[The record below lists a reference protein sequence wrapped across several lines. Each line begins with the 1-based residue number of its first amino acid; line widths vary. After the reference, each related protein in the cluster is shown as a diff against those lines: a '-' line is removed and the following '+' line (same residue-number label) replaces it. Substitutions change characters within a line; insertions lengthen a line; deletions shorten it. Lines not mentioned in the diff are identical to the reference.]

1 MLVIKVIGLM
11 VYIVV
16 VSRWKRARVP
26 LVLLLVIA
34 ALVLR
39 GLHCGHEQTNPRN
52 TPAPTLPARGLL
64 GPAGDEKGCPDP
76 NNCIPPDE
84 GVEESVKGGTIPADG
99 CPDPNNCIPPGPSF
113 DAVRD
118 PAQ

>member
-1 MLVIKVIGLM
+1 MLVIKVVGLM

-16 VSRWKRARVP
+16 ASRWKRARVP

-39 GLHCGHEQTNPRN
+39 GRHCDHEQTNPRN
-52 TPAPTLPARGLL
+52 KPAPTLPARGLL
-64 GPAGDEKGCPDP
+64 GPTGDENACPDP
-76 NNCIPPDE
+76 NNCIPPAE
-84 GVEESVKGGTIPADG
+84 GVKGGSLPLDG
-99 CPDPNNCIPPGPSF
+99 CPDPNNCIPPAV